1 MDNKRIIRVLE
12 TTREYIGEHL
22 PGAAG
27 RASPRALH
35 PEKMP
40 FKNFLVFADT

>member
-12 TTREYIGEHL
+12 TTRKYIGEHL

-27 RASPRALH
+27 RASPGT
-35 PEKMP
+35 PQPGKMP
-40 FKNFLVFADT
+40 L